1 MQRGSLL
8 LAFGLALLLAGVLA
22 LKLTD
27 LNIYWAVIAA
37 GAGVGSF
44 GGISIAKRARP

>member
-8 LAFGLALLLAGVLA
+8 LGFGVALVIAGVLA

-27 LNIYWAVIAA
+27 LNLYWAVIAA
-37 GAGVGSF
+37 GAATGSF
-44 GGISIAKRARP
+44 GGIKISQRARP

>member
-8 LAFGLALLLAGVLA
+8 MVFGLALILAGVLG

-27 LNIYWAVIAA
+27 LNLFWAAVAA
-37 GAGVGSF
+37 GAAIGSF
-44 GGISIAKRARP
+44 GGIQVSQRARP

>member
-8 LAFGLALLLAGVLA
+8 MVFGLALILAGILG

-27 LNIYWAVIAA
+27 LNVYWAALA
-37 GAGVGSF
+37 GGVAIGCY
-44 GGISIAKRARP
+44 GGISVSQRARP